1 MGEVE
6 ASGDLEAG
14 DEGDMAE
21 QQGEEEVVGLEFEL
35 GQLFIY

>member
-21 QQGEEEVVGLEFEL
+21 QQGEEVVGLEFES
-35 GQLFIY
+35 GQMLIN

>member
-14 DEGDMAE
+14 DEGGMAE
-21 QQGEEEVVGLEFEL
+21 QQGEEVVVGLEFES
-35 GQLFIY
+35 GQMLIY